1 MIQAYEWV
9 GLHLKKILKDM
20 YKQSNVLY
28 SAIMLT
34 PAISSSLLFN
44 VGDNIPLD

>member
-1 MIQAYEWV
+1 MSQWV
-9 GLHLKKILKDM
+9 GLHLKKILEARDM

-34 PAISSSLLFN
+34 PAN
-44 VGDNIPLD
+44 